1 MTDMEMDAMRYRWL
15 RETQNAEFRDF
26 MRVQGAIDTI
36 MICDEAGDNGS
47 ASGLAPHELDGAIDA
62 AMKRWPL

>member
-26 MRVQGAIDTI
+26 MLVQGAIDTI
-36 MICDEAGDNGS
+36 MVCDEAGDNGS
-47 ASGLAPHELDGAIDA
+47 ASGIEPHELDDAIDA